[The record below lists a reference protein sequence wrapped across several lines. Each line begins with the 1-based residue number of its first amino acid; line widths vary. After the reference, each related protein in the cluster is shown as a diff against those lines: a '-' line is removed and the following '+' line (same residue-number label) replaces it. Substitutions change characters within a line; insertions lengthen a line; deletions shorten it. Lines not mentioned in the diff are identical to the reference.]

1 MKGYIEV
8 SSRKGGVGTTTTAC
22 AIALSLESM
31 GNTVLILDTTGT
43 DSVSATLGVNA
54 PMTSSHE
61 FKNISVRS
69 IHVEGKDIVTNR
81 NYDYVV
87 IDAGNKMFNYTD
99 REGHDE
105 SSNIKRVGVVR
116 NEYLALRNMV
126 HYPVDLFV
134 SFTIEGNALQS
145 SDVRNVLSKEVIDT
159 PMNSAVARSID
170 AGLFPSR
177 WESLFSE
184 FSHKI
189 VHSLMAV
196 AS

>member
-8 SSRKGGVGTTTTAC
+8 SSAKGGVGTTTTAC

-43 DSVSATLGVNA
+43 DSVSAVLGINGIMGDPAWRGVA
-54 PMTSSHE
+54 V
-61 FKNISVRS
+61 KNVHI
-69 IHVEGKDIVTNR
+69 EGKEVSPYR

-99 REGHDE
+99 EE
-105 SSNIKRVGVVR
+105 SKVKRVGVVR

-126 HYPVDLFV
+126 HYPVNLFV
-134 SFTIEGNALQS
+134 SFTIKENALTA
-145 SDVRNVLSKEVIDT
+145 SDVRNVLSKEVIDA
-159 PMNSAVARSID
+159 PMDSAVARSID

-177 WESLFSE
+177 WESLLSE
-184 FSHKI
+184 WSSKI

>member
-8 SSRKGGVGTTTTAC
+8 SSAKGGVGTTTTAC

-43 DSVSATLGVNA
+43 DSVSAVLGINGLMSSA
-54 PMTSSHE
+54 PEWQGITV
-61 FKNISVRS
+61 KNVYI
-69 IHVEGKDIVTNR
+69 EGKEVSPYR

-99 REGHDE
+99 EE
-105 SSNIKRVGVVR
+105 SKVKRVGVVR
-116 NEYLALRNMV
+116 NEYLTLRNMV
-126 HYPVDLFV
+126 HYPVNFFV
-134 SFTIEGNALQS
+134 SFTIKENALTAG
-145 SDVRNVLSKEVIDT
+145 DVRNVLSKEVIDT
-159 PMNSAVARSID
+159 PMDSAVARSID

-177 WESLFSE
+177 WESLLSE
-184 FSHKI
+184 WSNKV